1 MNTEQDNSS
10 ERHITFWEVL
20 VALITDPG
28 SRAAFREGWKRG
40 TTMWETEQMA
50 HRTRSSSRTNHDEE
64 FLSEFHFRPEDF
76 WDTSSNADFVGD
88 YTDMDVPP
96 VFEEES
102 FPVGIDYPESKDCMA
117 VEYRPNEDE
126 YFDGLHYFCSS
137 CEEEPASICDSKDI
151 IEIFPYPQASLE
163 DLWKISPEEEETS
176 GSYFQYNFISQDV
189 HGSEHRRCLM

>member
-1 MNTEQDNSS
+1 MEKEIFVPFWRIIYAFITE
-10 ERHITFWEVL
+10 
-20 VALITDPG
+20 PG
-28 SRAAFREGWKRG
+28 CRQAFINGWNRVKA
-40 TTMWETEQMA
+40 EQEAEQLA
-50 HRTRSSSRTNHDEE
+50 HHKRSSARVDPDEE
-64 FLSEFHFRPEDF
+64 FLSDFHFRPEDF
-76 WDTSSNADFVGD
+76 WDTSGNADSVCSC
-88 YTDMDVPP
+88 TDMDVPP

-126 YFDGLHYFCSS
+126 YFDGLHYFYNS
-137 CEEEPASICDSKDI
+137 CEEEPANICDSKDI
-151 IEIFPYPQASLE
+151 EIFPYSQASLE